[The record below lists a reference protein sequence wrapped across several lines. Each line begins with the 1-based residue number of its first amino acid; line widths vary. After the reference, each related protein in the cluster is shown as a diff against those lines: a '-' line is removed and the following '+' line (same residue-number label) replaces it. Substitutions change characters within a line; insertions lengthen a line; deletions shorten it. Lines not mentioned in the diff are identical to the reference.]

1 MALVFRIIFIMTK
14 QPSPVI
20 KEPLLQL
27 AECISSG
34 KLVSI
39 FQVPTGSKCNCV
51 LPSTDLPLIAKN
63 KGKSPLQKLDKG
75 QKQAH
80 FAFAKGANPSY
91 AIESAIHK
99 LAKQVFFQ
107 NRTIRVPKLDPTWEF
122 DLNIEDTLKK
132 CFPVELS
139 ENDRDYYLQ
148 EGINQANRLLEKE
161 FSSVQH
167 TFGGVQLE
175 VPFHSSN
182 GKIIADAVGF
192 IKGETKLLV
201 EFKFTHKVD
210 EKKKIILEDLNRSCI
225 EVDVSN
231 FVQLDED
238 GNINRKG
245 MLEGLTSEDG
255 FPMEWVHNAKRQK
268 KETVIIERVKK
279 EIRNRAYN
287 KMKSERLKRN
297 PKFLADRQD
306 RGLEKLKVYNFKDN
320 SNNIYCPKQDG
331 NPISLSICRGCE
343 FWGQEYF
350 NPKTSKERAEQPP
363 WLAKFPET
371 MHILCGF
378 KSQTGRTE
386 VISMVKSIDKY

>member
-1 MALVFRIIFIMTK
+1 MTK
-14 QPSPVI
+14 QPSPVV

-27 AECISSG
+27 AECTSSG

-51 LPSTDLPLIAKN
+51 FPSTDIPLIAKN

-80 FAFAKGANPSY
+80 FAFANGANPSY

-122 DLNIEDTLKK
+122 DINIEDALKK

-148 EGINQANRLLEKE
+148 EGINLGNRLINKD

-167 TFGGVQLE
+167 TFGDVLLE
-175 VPFHSSN
+175 LPFPSSK

-192 IKGETKLLV
+192 NKGETKLLV

-210 EKKKIILEDLNRSCI
+210 EKKQIILEHLNCSCI

-255 FPMEWVHNAKRQK
+255 FPMEWVYNAKIQK
-268 KETVIIERVKK
+268 METVIIERVKK
-279 EIRNRAYN
+279 EISYRAYN
-287 KMKSERLKRN
+287 KMKWERLRRN
-297 PKFLADRQD
+297 PKFLADRQEK
-306 RGLEKLKVYNFKDN
+306 GFEKLKVYNFKDN

-331 NPISLSICRGCE
+331 NPISISICRGCE

-350 NPKTSKERAEQPP
+350 DPKTSKERAEQKH

-371 MHILCGF
+371 MYILCGF
-378 KSQTGRTE
+378 KCQTGRAE
-386 VISMVKSIDKY
+386 VISMVKSIAKY